1 MKFIKKIVGALAVA
15 WIAAVVAYSVSA
27 PRNVEDLMHEPN
39 PGLGGQ
45 SLNQQMAASQAKVR
59 SEQCAE
65 VTRLAESARNT
76 AIDRETTDQ
85 DAARLDELDRLAEE
99 YCRP

>member
-1 MKFIKKIVGALAVA
+1 MKLVKKIVSVIGIA

-27 PRNVEDLMHEPN
+27 PRNVENLMDQPN
-39 PGLGGQ
+39 PALGGQ

-59 SEQCAE
+59 SEQCE
-65 VTRLAESARNT
+65 DVTRLAESARNR
-76 AIDRETTDQ
+76 AVDRGTTDQ
-85 DAARLDELDRLAEE
+85 DEARLDELDRLAEE